1 MIEIQ
6 EVPRSANR
14 AASKT
19 FYLFRHK
26 EFSAYNFLYNSLTFC
41 MADILLNI
49 QQFKNDNKI
58 LLEKCERE
66 DVKGNEEELL
76 LESELKTLKNLQ
88 LREINNIGKFNRIK
102 TLYEIFDNF

>member
-1 MIEIQ
+1 
-6 EVPRSANR
+6 
-14 AASKT
+14 
-19 FYLFRHK
+19 
-26 EFSAYNFLYNSLTFC
+26 
-41 MADILLNI
+41 MADILQNI